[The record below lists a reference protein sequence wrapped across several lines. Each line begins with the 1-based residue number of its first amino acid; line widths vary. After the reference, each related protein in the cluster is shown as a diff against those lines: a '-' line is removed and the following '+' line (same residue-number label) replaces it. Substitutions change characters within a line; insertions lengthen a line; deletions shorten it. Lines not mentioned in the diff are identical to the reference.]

1 MAGHSKW
8 ANIKRR
14 KGAQD
19 AKRGKIFT
27 KLLREVTVAAKE
39 GGGDPDGNARLRAA
53 MTECRS
59 NNVPND
65 KIDNAI
71 KKGTGELGG
80 DSYEEVTYEGYGPGG
95 VAVLVEAM
103 TDNRNRTVGEIRHV
117 FSKYGGNLG
126 QDGSVGYLFERKG
139 YFVIEPEGLDE
150 EAFMELA
157 VEVGANDFSTESG
170 YEIFTEATD
179 FAEVRNTLEDRE
191 VAVDMAQLAM
201 MPSTSV
207 PLEADKGASFLRFL
221 DAIENLDDVQNVWFN
236 AEIDEETAE
245 AQAG

>member
-19 AKRGKIFT
+19 AKRGKLFT

-53 MTECRS
+53 ITDCRS

-71 KKGTGELGG
+71 KKGTGELEGA
-80 DSYEEVTYEGYGPGG
+80 SYEDVNYEGYGPGG
-95 VAVLVEAM
+95 VAVMVETM
-103 TDNRNRTVGEIRHV
+103 TDNRNRTVGEVRHV

-126 QDGSVGYLFERKG
+126 QDGSVSYLFERRG
-139 YFVIEPEGLDE
+139 YFVVASESMDE

-157 VEVGANDFSTESG
+157 VEVGADDFSTDNG
-170 YEIFTEATD
+170 YEIFTEPSD
-179 FAEVRNTLEDRE
+179 FGEVRAALQEQE
-191 VAVDMAQLAM
+191 VAVDSAELAM
-201 MPSTSV
+201 LPTTSV
-207 PLEADKGASFLRFL
+207 ALPEDKQGSFLKFL

-236 AEIDEETAE
+236 AELDDSALE
-245 AQAG
+245 AAV